1 MAGYLGIGLQVVIE
15 DIDTDGEVTSVV
27 RIRAVPALWSKL
39 PPFHDN
45 SMEIDQREEDALKL
59 ILAGTHLQGVLLQCG
74 EGITS

>member
-39 PPFHDN
+39 PPLHNN

-59 ILAGTHLQGVLLQCG
+59 ILAGTYLQGVLLQCG